1 MEEFIAPRASIRGRV
16 TPPGDKS
23 ISHRALIFAA
33 MAWGPSSIVNCAT
46 GGDVQ
51 STRRCL
57 ETLGIQIEEEG
68 PELRVRGEG
77 FGFGIG
83 RDEVGL
89 DAANSATTMRLLLG
103 SLARVDRTFVFR
115 GDDSLSG
122 RPMDRVAEPLR
133 MMGSEV
139 DLRDNRHPPVKL
151 RGGPLNAISYSSP
164 VASAQVKGAVVLAGL
179 RANGTTTVTEPHL
192 SRDHTERMLPSI
204 GGKVS
209 VEGRKI
215 QVSPLERPLLKFS
228 MKVPG
233 DISSAAFLIVAAC
246 LSPQGDL
253 VVQDVGLNRTRL
265 GFVDALRRMGADV
278 DIDVE
283 TDYLEPAG
291 TIRVRSSELRAT
303 KIEGEMIPRTI
314 DELPL
319 LGVAATRA
327 EGTTVVSGATELRA
341 KEADRISVLVEG
353 LRAIG
358 ANIEEFEDGFAVT
371 GPSQLAGGV
380 VDARGDH
387 RLALAFA
394 VAGLIS
400 KDGVRIRGWEA
411 TGVSYPSFDE
421 DLAALSK

>member
-1 MEEFIAPRASIRGRV
+1 MEEFIAPRASIRGRF
-16 TPPGDKS
+16 TPLGDKS

-46 GGDVQ
+46 GRDVQ
-51 STRRCL
+51 TTRRCL
-57 ETLGIQIEEEG
+57 ETLGIQIEEQG
-68 PELRVRGEG
+68 PELHVRGEG

-89 DAANSATTMRLLLG
+89 DTENSATTMRLLLG
-103 SLARVDRTFVFR
+103 SLARVERTFVFG
-115 GDDSLSG
+115 GDESLSG

-133 MMGSEV
+133 MMGAEV
-139 DLRDNRHPPVKL
+139 DLEEERHPPVRL
-151 RGGPLNAISYSSP
+151 RGGELNAVSYSSP
-164 VASAQVKGAVVLAGL
+164 VASAQVKGAVLLAGL
-179 RANGTTTVTEPHL
+179 RANGTTTITEPHQ

-204 GGKVS
+204 GGNVS
-209 VEGRKI
+209 VQGRKI

-233 DISSAAFLIVAAC
+233 DVSSAAFLIVAAC
-246 LSPQGDL
+246 LCSQGDV

-265 GFVDALRRMGADV
+265 GFIDALRRMEAEV
-278 DIDVE
+278 EIDVE
-283 TDYLEPAG
+283 SDYLEPSG
-291 TIRVRSSELRAT
+291 TIRVRSSELRAIT
-303 KIEGEMIPRTI
+303 IGGEMIPRTI

-319 LGVAATRA
+319 LAVAATQA
-327 EGTTVVSGATELRA
+327 DGTTLVSGAAELRA
-341 KEADRISVLVEG
+341 KEADRISGLVEG
-353 LRAIG
+353 LRAMG
-358 ANIEEFEDGFAVT
+358 ANLEEFEDGFAVT
-371 GPSQLAGGV
+371 GPSLLEGGF

-400 KDGVRIRGWEA
+400 KEGVRVRGWEA
-411 TGVSYPSFDE
+411 TGISYPSFDQ